1 MGADFLSFAAFRAF
15 GRLACKR
22 GFRYPSPN
30 PSCALTS
37 LTIATISRESF
48 MSEPVYIVNGARTP
62 MGGLM
67 GELSSLSAVN
77 LGEVAI
83 RAALDKANVNG
94 ADVNEVIMGCV
105 LPSGLR
111 QGPARQAAIDAGI
124 PDTVGATTINKL
136 CGSGMKSVMLA
147 HDLIKAGTNEIMVA
161 GGMESMSNAPYLLPK
176 ARGGLRMGHG
186 ELQDCM
192 FTDGLED
199 AKTGRL
205 MGAFAQDVADQYQ
218 LTREAMD
225 DYAIGS
231 LTKANAAIASG
242 ALQAEMASVTVKTRQ
257 GEIMIDT
264 DEQPGNANL
273 EKIPQLRPA
282 FKPDGTVT
290 AANSSSISDG
300 ASALVLASEQAVNAK
315 GLKPIAKILGH
326 TTHSR
331 HPSEFTLAPI
341 DAIKNLMHRLEWQAD
356 DVDLFEIN
364 EAFAMVT
371 MLAIKEVGLDP
382 DRVNIH
388 GGACAQGHPIG
399 STGSR
404 IIVSLVHALKL
415 KGLKRGIASLC
426 IGGGEATAVAVELV

>member
-1 MGADFLSFAAFRAF
+1 
-15 GRLACKR
+15 
-22 GFRYPSPN
+22 
-30 PSCALTS
+30 
-37 LTIATISRESF
+37 
-48 MSEPVYIVNGARTP
+48 MSDAVYIIDGARTP

-67 GELSSLSAVN
+67 GELSTLSAVN

-83 RAALDKANVNG
+83 RSALEKSNLSGD
-94 ADVNEVIMGCV
+94 DIDEVIMGCV

-124 PDTVGATTINKL
+124 PDSVGATTINKL
-136 CGSGMKSVMLA
+136 CGSGMKSVMLS
-147 HDLIKAGTNEIMVA
+147 HDLIRAGTNQVMVA

-199 AKTGRL
+199 AKTGQL
-205 MGAFAQDVADQYQ
+205 MGAFAQDVADQHQ

-225 DYAIGS
+225 EYAIGS
-231 LTKANAAIASG
+231 LRRAMAAIESG
-242 ALQAEMASVTVKTRQ
+242 ALTAEIAPVTVKHRK
-257 GEIMIDT
+257 GETIIDT
-264 DEQPGNANL
+264 DEQPGSANID
-273 EKIPQLRPA
+273 KIPQLKPA
-282 FKPDGTVT
+282 FKVGGTVT

-300 ASALVLASEQAVNAK
+300 ASALVLASETAVAEK
-315 GLKPIAKILGH
+315 GLKPMAKILGH

-341 DAIKNLMHRLEWQAD
+341 DAIKTLLDRLHWQAR

-371 MLAIKEVGLDP
+371 MLAIKEVGIDP
-382 DRVNIH
+382 DKVNVN

-404 IIVSLVHALKL
+404 IIVSLVHALKRR
-415 KGLKRGIASLC
+415 GLNRGIASLC